1 MSSFSNHPLILRSAP
16 GLSRVLQH
24 EMKFRKVM
32 ERGAR
37 PLELHQRNHDLIFL
51 KNVVSAKGLP
61 DMRVAEDAGDCLLYG
76 QYKISEAQLD
86 RAGEMLRRFKKPV
99 KLAVTADGRHF
110 DRRDMDRF
118 MTRELKIRGV
128 RFAEDGRMLWL
139 FLIDEKFYLMLQ
151 TANQNDAPFRHFR
164 KREREGSLPPTIA
177 AALIFAARP
186 QEGEVAADYCCG
198 SGTLLSET
206 HGLQR
211 RMGHLIG
218 FDVDEAAVSV
228 ARTNVKN
235 IPHAKIIHRDGADT
249 DLPAAYVNL
258 ALGNLPFGK
267 QYGDTATNPELYE
280 SLLREMVRT
289 ARPQGWRA
297 ALLTS
302 DTESFKSA
310 LQKLPGL
317 KYEEAFTVKIRGEA
331 SRAYLVTFR

>member
-37 PLELHQRNHDLIFL
+37 PLELHQRNHDLVFL

-61 DMRVAEDAGDCLLYG
+61 EMRVAEDGGECLLFG
-76 QYKISEAQLD
+76 QYKITPAQLD
-86 RAGEMLRRFKKPV
+86 RAGEILRRFKKAM

-118 MTRELKIRGV
+118 MTRELKDRGV
-128 RFAEDGRMLWL
+128 RFDEDGWMLWL
-139 FLIDEKFYLMLQ
+139 FLVDEKFYLMRQ
-151 TANQNDAPFRHFR
+151 TTDENDAPFRHFR

-177 AALIFAARP
+177 AALIFSARP
-186 QEGEVAADYCCG
+186 QEGEVAVDYCCG

-211 RMGHLIG
+211 RMAQLVG
-218 FDVDEAAVSV
+218 FDIDEQAVSV
-228 ARTNVKN
+228 ARTNLRN
-235 IPHAKIIHRDGADT
+235 ISHAKAMDGDGT
-249 DLPAAYVNL
+249 ETQLPDGFVNL

-267 QYGDTATNPELYE
+267 QFGDTSTNPALYE

-289 ARPQGWRA
+289 AKKPGWRA

-302 DTESFKSA
+302 DTPAFKSA
-310 LQKLPGL
+310 LQKLPEL
-317 KYEEAFTVKIRGEA
+317 KYEEAFTVKIRGEV
-331 SRAYLVTFR
+331 SRGYLVTFR

>member
-24 EMKFRKVM
+24 EMKFRKIM

-37 PLELHQRNHDLIFL
+37 PLELRQRNHDLVFL
-51 KNVVSAKGLP
+51 KNVVSAKGLQ
-61 DMRVAEDAGDCLLYG
+61 DMRVAEDCGDCLLFG
-76 QYKISEAQLD
+76 QYKVTPAQLD
-86 RAGEMLRRFKKPV
+86 RAGEILRRFKKPV

-118 MTRELKIRGV
+118 MTRELKDRGA
-128 RFAEDGRMLWL
+128 RFSEDGWMLWL

-151 TANQNDAPFRHFR
+151 TADEKDAPFRHFR

-186 QEGEVAADYCCG
+186 QEGEVAVDYCCG

-211 RMGHLIG
+211 RMGQMVG
-218 FDVDEAAVSV
+218 FDIDEAAVSV
-228 ARTNVKN
+228 ARTNLKN
-235 IPHAKIIHRDGADT
+235 VTQAKIVHGDGT
-249 DLPAAYVNL
+249 NTELPESFANL

-267 QYGDTATNPELYE
+267 QFGDTESNPALYE
-280 SLLREMVRT
+280 SLLREMIRT
-289 ARPQGWRA
+289 AKKPGWRA

-302 DTESFKSA
+302 DSGGFKSA
-310 LQKLPGL
+310 LQKLPQL
-317 KYEEAFTVKIRGEA
+317 QYEETFTVKIRGEV
-331 SRAYLVTFR
+331 SRGYMVTFK